1 LLPKVALGSVLLSSS
16 GISEGPMHMIRT
28 EGTVTYQ
35 GSQML
40 CLQDKDSGMRVFLQR
55 ESANIAPGDHV
66 EVAGLALPD
75 GFSPKLV
82 QAVVRKVGR
91 ADLPAAGVLD
101 FTQAY
106 LQSSQDAVRGQV
118 DATLEGRGVSDSAVK
133 LELRCDATKRDF
145 FAYLP
150 ANTLLPSSLL
160 PGARVRLSGVIK
172 LQAEEPLDANQVVS
186 AFEMYLTSP
195 SDIQLLEPAPWWTAR
210 YTFWVLGGLLAVLV
224 VSLGWI
230 STLRRQV
237 GQRTRALQQEV
248 AERKEAQAE
257 LARERDLLRVLM
269 ENTNDLIYFKDRD
282 SRITECSKSFHDR
295 LGIGRRDVLG
305 KSDADFQTPE
315 CTQRFLEDEQ
325 GIMHS
330 GKPLTGMVEKNI
342 TKDGTVTWYLTS
354 KMPLRDETGAIVGT
368 FGISKNMTAIKQA
381 EAELEN
387 AHRQL
392 VEASR
397 KAGMAEVATSV
408 LHNVGNVLNSVNV
421 SATVVLD
428 TVTHSKIKAVGRL
441 AGLIGQHKQNLP
453 DFFASNPKGAQ
464 IPDYLDCLA
473 SELNQEQDKLIGEI
487 QLTRKN
493 IEHIND
499 IVMMQQRYAK
509 FSGVVE
515 KLNPAELIEDALRM
529 NDAALKRHE
538 VQIVRDIGP
547 CNSEFTAEKSKI
559 LQILV
564 NLIRNAKYACDE
576 STRKGKAITLE
587 LRNGDGRVKF
597 SVIDNGVGIRPENM
611 NRIFNHG
618 FTTRKDGHG
627 FGLHSGAL
635 AAQEMGGTL
644 RAFSD
649 GLGAGARFTLEL
661 PVQPPA
667 TG

>member
-1 LLPKVALGSVLLSSS
+1 
-16 GISEGPMHMIRT
+16 
-28 EGTVTYQ
+28 
-35 GSQML
+35 
-40 CLQDKDSGMRVFLQR
+40 
-55 ESANIAPGDHV
+55 
-66 EVAGLALPD
+66 
-75 GFSPKLV
+75 
-82 QAVVRKVGR
+82 
-91 ADLPAAGVLD
+91 
-101 FTQAY
+101 
-106 LQSSQDAVRGQV
+106 
-118 DATLEGRGVSDSAVK
+118 
-133 LELRCDATKRDF
+133 
-145 FAYLP
+145 
-150 ANTLLPSSLL
+150 
-160 PGARVRLSGVIK
+160 
-172 LQAEEPLDANQVVS
+172 
-186 AFEMYLTSP
+186 
-195 SDIQLLEPAPWWTAR
+195 
-210 YTFWVLGGLLAVLV
+210 
-224 VSLGWI
+224 
-230 STLRRQV
+230 
-237 GQRTRALQQEV
+237 
-248 AERKEAQAE
+248 
-257 LARERDLLRVLM
+257 
-269 ENTNDLIYFKDRD
+269 
-282 SRITECSKSFHDR
+282 
-295 LGIGRRDVLG
+295 
-305 KSDADFQTPE
+305 
-315 CTQRFLEDEQ
+315 
-325 GIMHS
+325 
-330 GKPLTGMVEKNI
+330 
-342 TKDGTVTWYLTS
+342 
-354 KMPLRDETGAIVGT
+354 MPLRDETGAIVGT

-441 AGLIGQHKQNLP
+441 AALIGQHKQNLP